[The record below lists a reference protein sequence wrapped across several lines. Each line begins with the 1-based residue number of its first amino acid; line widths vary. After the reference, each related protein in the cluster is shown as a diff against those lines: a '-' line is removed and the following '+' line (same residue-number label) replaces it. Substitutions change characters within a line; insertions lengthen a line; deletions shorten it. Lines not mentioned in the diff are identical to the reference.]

1 MADVTRAKE
10 MEHLMQIQEKMAT
23 LGHVAAGIAHEIRNP
38 LSGINIHLSALER
51 IHEEASFPGAEGKE
65 QAARIMAQIQS
76 ASRRIESVIRKV
88 MDFSRPAPVR
98 AGLADLNQSIEDA
111 VDFTST
117 LLRRSGITL
126 DRSRLESLPQ
136 CYADSSL
143 LTQVIMNLITNAV
156 QAMEGSEGQ
165 KLLEVSSALR
175 GGRIVIRVSDSG
187 PGIPA
192 SLRGR
197 IFDPFYTTRKD
208 GYGIGLSFSRKVVEE
223 HGGTLTAD
231 TSTWGG
237 AEFRIEIPFREQ
249 ESQA

>member
-1 MADVTRAKE
+1 
-10 MEHLMQIQEKMAT
+10 
-23 LGHVAAGIAHEIRNP
+23 
-38 LSGINIHLSALER
+38 
-51 IHEEASFPGAEGKE
+51 
-65 QAARIMAQIQS
+65 
-76 ASRRIESVIRKV
+76 
-88 MDFSRPAPVR
+88 
-98 AGLADLNQSIEDA
+98 
-111 VDFTST
+111 
-117 LLRRSGITL
+117 
-126 DRSRLESLPQ
+126 
-136 CYADSSL
+136 
-143 LTQVIMNLITNAV
+143 MNLITNAV

-237 AEFRIEIPFREQ
+237 AEFRIEIPFRER
-249 ESQA
+249 ESQV